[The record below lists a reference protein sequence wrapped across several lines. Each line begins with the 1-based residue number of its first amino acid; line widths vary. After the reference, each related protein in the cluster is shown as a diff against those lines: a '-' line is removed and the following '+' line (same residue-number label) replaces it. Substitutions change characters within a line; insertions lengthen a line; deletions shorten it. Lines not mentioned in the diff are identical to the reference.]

1 MPRPSRNLDQALLA
15 AGRALFPERGCAGL
29 SLREVA
35 DAAGVNLGMF
45 HYHFGSR
52 EAYLRALMQ
61 QAYEEMFA
69 TLTLE
74 TGRGHDPLENLRAA
88 LRVLGRFLRDN
99 RPFIARVFADAL
111 SGEACA
117 REFMRENAPRHLA
130 VLQKYLLEG
139 QQAGAIQPIAIAQLL
154 GTCAGALAFPIIVGG
169 AIVQSGGVAQP
180 VAKMIEASVLSDAAI
195 DQRIDLVLAAI
206 SRAASAVRIAPKSRT
221 NAPRAQSPRKQAP
234 RRKSRGEP

>member
-35 DAAGVNLGMF
+35 DSAGVNLGMF

-52 EAYLRALMQ
+52 EAFLRALMQ
-61 QAYEEMFA
+61 QAYEEMFS

-74 TGRGHDPLENLRAA
+74 TGRADDPLENLRAA

-117 REFMRENAPRHLA
+117 RDFMRENAPRHLA
-130 VLQKYLLEG
+130 VLQKYLVQG
-139 QQAGAIQPIAIAQLL
+139 QQAGKIQAIPILQLL
-154 GTCAGALAFPIIVGG
+154 GTCAGALALPIIVGG
-169 AIVQSGGVAQP
+169 AIVQGAGLAP
-180 VAKMIEASVLSDAAI
+180 AVAKMIETTLLSDAAI
-195 DQRIDLVLAAI
+195 DQRIGLALAAI
-206 SRAASAVRIAPKSRT
+206 AQPASRT
-221 NAPRAQSPRKQAP
+221 RAPRK
-234 RRKSRGEP
+234 KSRGQT

>member
-29 SLREVA
+29 ALREVA
-35 DAAGVNLGMF
+35 DSAGVNLGMF

-52 EAYLRALMQ
+52 EAFLRALMQ

-74 TGRGHDPLENLRAA
+74 TARADDPLENLRAA

-117 REFMRENAPRHLA
+117 RDFMRENAPRHLA
-130 VLQKYLLEG
+130 VLQKYLAQG
-139 QQAGAIQPIAIAQLL
+139 QQAGKIQAIPIPQLL
-154 GTCAGALAFPIIVGG
+154 GTCAGALALPIIVGG
-169 AIVQSGGVAQP
+169 AIVQGAGLAP
-180 VAKMIEASVLSDAAI
+180 AAAKMIETTLLTDAAI
-195 DQRIDLVLAAI
+195 DQRIGLVLAAI
-206 SRAASAVRIAPKSRT
+206 SQP
-221 NAPRAQSPRKQAP
+221 APRTRAPRKKP
-234 RRKSRGEP
+234 RGQP

>member
-15 AGRALFPERGCAGL
+15 AGRALFPARGCAGL
-29 SLREVA
+29 ALREVA

-74 TGRGHDPLENLRAA
+74 TGRDENPLGNLRAA

-111 SGEACA
+111 SGEKCA
-117 REFMRENAPRHLA
+117 RDFMRENAPRHLA

-139 QQAGAIQPIAIAQLL
+139 QRQGMIRELPIPQLV
-154 GTCAGALAFPIIVGG
+154 GTCAGALAMPIIVGG
-169 AIVQSGGVAQP
+169 AIAQSGGLAPPAV
-180 VAKMIEASVLSDAAI
+180 KMIETTLLSDAAI
-195 DQRIDLVLAAI
+195 DQRIDLVLGAI
-206 SRAASAVRIAPKSRT
+206 SQPAST
-221 NAPRAQSPRKQAP
+221 SPSARQAKTA
-234 RRKSRGEP
+234 RRKSRGQP

>member
-29 SLREVA
+29 ALREVA

-52 EAYLRALMQ
+52 DAYLRALMQ

-74 TGRGHDPLENLRAA
+74 AGRDDDPVENLRAA

-99 RPFIARVFADAL
+99 RPFMARILADAL
-111 SGEACA
+111 AGEACA
-117 REFMRENAPRHLA
+117 RDFMRENGPRHLA
-130 VLQKYLLEG
+130 VLQKYILEG
-139 QQAGAIQPIAIAQLL
+139 QRAGRIRPLPVPQLL
-154 GTCAGALAFPIIVGG
+154 GTCAGALAMPIIIGG
-169 AIVQSGGVAQP
+169 AVVQSGAIPGPA
-180 VAKMIEASVLSDAAI
+180 ARMLEATLLSDAAI
-195 DQRIDLVLAAI
+195 DQRIDLTLAAI
-206 SRAASAVRIAPKSRT
+206 SQAPAR
-221 NAPRAQSPRKQAP
+221 AP
-234 RRKSRGEP
+234 RRKSRGKP

>member
-29 SLREVA
+29 ALREVA

-52 EAYLRALMQ
+52 EAYLRTLMQ

-74 TGRGHDPLENLRAA
+74 AGRAGNPLENLRAA

-111 SGEACA
+111 SGEKCA
-117 REFMRENAPRHLA
+117 RDFMRENAPRHLA
-130 VLQKYLLEG
+130 VLQDYLLEG
-139 QQAGAIQPIAIAQLL
+139 QRQGSIQALPIPQLV

-169 AIVQSGGVAQP
+169 AIAQGAGLAP
-180 VAKMIEASVLSDAAI
+180 PDVKMIETTLLSDAAI

-206 SRAASAVRIAPKSRT
+206 SQPASPRAAVPVPRK
-221 NAPRAQSPRKQAP
+221 APRK
-234 RRKSRGEP
+234 KSRGQP

>member
-15 AGRALFPERGCAGL
+15 AGRALFPGRGCAGM

-35 DAAGVNLGMF
+35 EAAGVNLGMF

-52 EAYLRALMQ
+52 EAFLRALMQ

-74 TGRGHDPLENLRAA
+74 TGRDGTALGNLRAA

-99 RPFIARVFADAL
+99 RPFIARVLADAL
-111 SGEACA
+111 CGEACA

-130 VLQKYLLEG
+130 VLQKYLVEG
-139 QQAGAIQPIAIAQLL
+139 QRDATIQPLPIPQLI
-154 GTCAGALAFPIIVGG
+154 GTCGGALAFPIIVGG
-169 AIVQSGGVAQP
+169 AIAQDGGLGASITKSIQSTL
-180 VAKMIEASVLSDAAI
+180 LSEAAI
-195 DQRIDLVLAAI
+195 DQRIELVLAAI
-206 SRAASAVRIAPKSRT
+206 SIPPPARATPRPRARAVRSST
-221 NAPRAQSPRKQAP
+221 P
-234 RRKSRGEP
+234 RRKTRGSP